1 MAHMTKLDIL
11 IIEDDEN
18 IAKAQALILQDDY
31 NVHIASD
38 GEEGLMKAKKLKP
51 GVVLLDLILPKR
63 SGYDVCFH
71 LRQDKQLAGTK
82 VVMVTAKNQPID
94 KDKGLFIGADLY
106 LTKPF
111 LPEDLLGAID
121 TVLKK

>member
-38 GEEGLMKAKKLKP
+38 GEEGLMKA
-51 GVVLLDLILPKR
+51 V
-63 SGYDVCFH
+63 
-71 LRQDKQLAGTK
+71 AGLTSIEE
-82 VVMVTAKNQPID
+82 VIRVTA
-94 KDKGLFIGADLY
+94 AD
-106 LTKPF
+106 
-111 LPEDLLGAID
+111 
-121 TVLKK
+121 

>member
-51 GVVLLDLILPKR
+51 GVVLLDLMLPKR